1 MPASVCAAVRRV
13 LAVASYMSPR
23 RPSLTLSRISR
34 TLRTTKM
41 RFHIV
46 MMLIVILVSL
56 SMHGMASAAPAAV
69 SSTAFAPAALQGGT
83 PAEAG

>member
-1 MPASVCAAVRRV
+1 
-13 LAVASYMSPR
+13 
-23 RPSLTLSRISR
+23 
-34 TLRTTKM
+34 M

-69 SSTAFAPAALQGGT
+69 ERAVFAAPAPESAT
-83 PAEAG
+83 HAEAG